1 MVESTDF
8 DQYTFKTATSRASSL
23 AKIEMP
29 RRRKTTTRSF
39 RVDELALE
47 VIEKD
52 AAKANV
58 SVNTLVNQLL
68 LSYANFDHYF
78 GRFQTIK
85 ITSDAFAGLIRYV
98 PDEGAAEAGRLKAS
112 SIASSVIL
120 AMHGSMNLDGVLD
133 HLKTIGDYSKFFT
146 YSESEREGRRVVTL
160 IHSFGPK
167 GSIYFSEYLKSMF
180 EMIGLKPK
188 IISTEKAVNATF

>member
-1 MVESTDF
+1 MAESTDF
-8 DQYTFKTATSRASSL
+8 DQYTFKKAISRTSSL
-23 AKIEMP
+23 RKIEMP
-29 RRRKTTTRSF
+29 RRSTTTRSF

-47 VIEKD
+47 AIEKD

-85 ITSDAFAGLIRYV
+85 ITSDAFADLIQYV
-98 PDEGAAEAGRLKAS
+98 PDECAVEAGRRKAG

-120 AMHGSMNLDGVLD
+120 AKYGSLNLDGVLD
-133 HLKTIGDYSKFFT
+133 HLKTISEYSKFFT
-146 YSESEREGRRVVTL
+146 YSESERGGRRAVIL
-160 IHSFGPK
+160 IHRFGPK
-167 GSIYFSEYLKSMF
+167 GSIYFTEYLKSMF

-188 IISTEKAVNATF
+188 IISTEKAVNASF

>member
-1 MVESTDF
+1 
-8 DQYTFKTATSRASSL
+8 
-23 AKIEMP
+23 MP

-47 VIEKD
+47 AIEKD
-52 AAKANV
+52 AARANV

-85 ITSDAFAGLIRYV
+85 ITSDAFADLIQYV
-98 PDEGAAEAGRLKAS
+98 PDECAVEAGRRKAS

-120 AMHGSMNLDGVLD
+120 AKHGSLSLDGILD
-133 HLKTIGDYSKFFT
+133 HLKTISEYSKFFT
-146 YSESEREGRRVVTL
+146 YTESERGGRRVVTL

-167 GSIYFSEYLKSMF
+167 GSIYFTEFLKSMF
-180 EMIGLKPK
+180 EMIELKPK
-188 IISTEKAVNATF
+188 ITSTEKVVNATF